1 MREIVK
7 KGIIEEIFSKAKFAD
22 NPNEYKVFYRD
33 FEKVVEKTLP
43 EFIRESNNFQAIPIS
58 RIERIE
64 KNNIILFE
72 RKRLEED

>member
-1 MREIVK
+1 VK
-7 KGIIEEIFSKAKFAD
+7 KGIVEEIFSKARFAD

-33 FEKVVEKTLP
+33 FEKIVEKTLP
-43 EFIRESNNFQAIPIS
+43 EFIKESNDFQVIPIS

-72 RKRLEED
+72 RKKLEED

>member
-1 MREIVK
+1 MK
-7 KGIIEEIFSKAKFAD
+7 KGIVEEIFSKARFAD

-33 FEKVVEKTLP
+33 FEKIVEKTLP
-43 EFIRESNNFQAIPIS
+43 EFIKESNDFQVIPIS

-72 RKRLEED
+72 RKKLEED